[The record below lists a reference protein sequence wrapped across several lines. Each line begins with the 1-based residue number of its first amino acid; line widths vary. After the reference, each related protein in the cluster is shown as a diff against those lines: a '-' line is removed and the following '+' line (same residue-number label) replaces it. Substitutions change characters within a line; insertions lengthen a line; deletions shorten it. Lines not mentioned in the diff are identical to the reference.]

1 MVIIYEDNEVED
13 VDTFIS
19 IGLRVGDFVTLQLKD
34 APKSL
39 PTAIRKVNE
48 ATELQNFLKNAPLQM
63 FNIKAD
69 SVNNGI
75 A

>member
-19 IGLRVGDFVTLQLKD
+19 IGLRVGDFVTMQLKN

-48 ATELQNFLKNAPLQM
+48 ATEL
-63 FNIKAD
+63 
-69 SVNNGI
+69 
-75 A
+75 